1 MPSAGF
7 KTMRGMAIAIRSGE
21 QTRQVQMVC
30 LDELVDDDDLLRR
43 VERLVA
49 WGAVR
54 ESAAPFYSDFGRPG
68 VDPVVLVKVFL
79 VAAIRGIG
87 SMRETLRVA
96 HVDLSIRRFLGYG
109 LTESLPHHAT
119 FSYAQCVRF
128 AHSSVFEQLFTQVL
142 ASCRD
147 AGLLDGSRLI
157 VDATHVEADAALKSL
172 RAELQ
177 VIDGDGDGGAGS
189 GTGEES
195 AERPALALAAP
206 RSGPTPKRKASN
218 ATAVSRTDPDAK
230 LRFKP
235 GHRPH
240 LVYRAQVATDP
251 KARVIVAVHA
261 EPATGHEADSL
272 PVIIDRSK
280 WLRHKV
286 AEIVAD
292 AGYASDAVYCD
303 LTQRR
308 IMAFI
313 PPQPNMLKRAGA
325 QAARKRCRSPRGRD
339 AAIDR
344 ITHGEGAIAEL
355 KRHGADRAR
364 CRGTAKLQ
372 IQLLLAATAINL
384 KRLSGQFPAA
394 ATAAARTD
402 HTIRVHLAILNACL
416 RALAADQAATSTTG
430 SLGELVDNAAAPGGV
445 RSCSASSARRPVC
458 PPAPRRSPPRCAHG

>member
-1 MPSAGF
+1 
-7 KTMRGMAIAIRSGE
+7 MRGMAIAIRSGE

-30 LDELVDDDDLLRR
+30 LDELVGEDDLLRR

-96 HVDLSIRRFLGYG
+96 QVDLSIRRFLGYG
-109 LTESLPHHAT
+109 LTEALPHHAT

-128 AHSSVFEQLFTQVL
+128 AQSSVFEQLFTQVL

-172 RAELQ
+172 RAELE
-177 VIDGDGDGGAGS
+177 VIDGDEVGG
-189 GTGEES
+189 GEEPAS
-195 AERPALALAAP
+195 ERPALTLVGP
-206 RSGPTPKRKASN
+206 RSGPTPKRTASN
-218 ATAVSRTDPDAK
+218 ATAVSRSDPDAK
-230 LRFKP
+230 LRYKP

-251 KARVIVAVHA
+251 RSRVIVAVLA
-261 EPATGHEADSL
+261 ERATGHEADSL
-272 PVIIDRSK
+272 PVIIDRAR
-280 WLRHKV
+280 WLRHRV

-292 AGYASDAVYCD
+292 AGYASDAVYSA
-303 LTQRR
+303 LAARQIT
-308 IMAFI
+308 AFI
-313 PPQPNMLKRAGA
+313 PPQPNMLKRAGG
-325 QAARKRCRSPRGRD
+325 QAARRRCKSPAGVG
-339 AAIDR
+339 AAVDR

-355 KRHGADRAR
+355 KRHGAGRAR
-364 CRGTAKLQ
+364 CRTTTKLQ

-384 KRLSGQFPAA
+384 KRLTTRLPATTNGA
-394 ATAAARTD
+394 AGDDHAARAQ
-402 HTIRVHLAILNACL
+402 LAILNACL
-416 RALAADQAATSTTG
+416 CALAADTAATSTTG
-430 SLGELVDNAAAPGGV
+430 S
-445 RSCSASSARRPVC
+445 
-458 PPAPRRSPPRCAHG
+458 

>member
-1 MPSAGF
+1 
-7 KTMRGMAIAIRSGE
+7 
-21 QTRQVQMVC
+21 MVC
-30 LDELVDDDDLLRR
+30 LDELVADDDLLRR
-43 VERLVA
+43 VERLVG

-87 SMRETLRVA
+87 SMRETLRIA
-96 HVDLSIRRFLGYG
+96 QVDLSIRRFLGYG
-109 LTESLPHHAT
+109 LTEALPHHAT

-128 AHSSVFEQLFTQVL
+128 AQSSVFEQLFTQVL

-147 AGLLDGSRLI
+147 AGLLDGSRLV

-172 RAELQ
+172 RGELQ
-177 VIDGDGDGGAGS
+177 AIDGDGDD
-189 GTGEES
+189 GEP
-195 AERPALALAAP
+195 AERPALRLAAP

-230 LRFKP
+230 LRSKP

-272 PVIIDRSK
+272 PIIIDRSK

-292 AGYASDAVYCD
+292 AGYASDAVYTD
-303 LTQRR
+303 LARRR
-308 IMAFI
+308 IEAFI

-344 ITHGEGAIAEL
+344 ITHGEGAISEL

-384 KRLSGQFPAA
+384 KRLTTHHPGAENAGASDN
-394 ATAAARTD
+394 TAARAQ
-402 HTIRVHLAILNACL
+402 LAILNACL
-416 RALAADQAATSTTG
+416 RALTADAATTSTTG
-430 SLGELVDNAAAPGGV
+430 S
-445 RSCSASSARRPVC
+445 
-458 PPAPRRSPPRCAHG
+458 

>member
-1 MPSAGF
+1 
-7 KTMRGMAIAIRSGE
+7 MAIAVRTGE

-30 LDELVDDDDLLRR
+30 LDELVGDDDVLRR

-49 WGAVR
+49 WDAVR
-54 ESAAPFYSDFGRPG
+54 ASALPFYSDFGRPG

-79 VAAIRGIG
+79 VAAIRGMG

-96 HVDLSIRRFLGYG
+96 QVDLSIRRFLGYG
-109 LTESLPHHAT
+109 LTEALPHHAT

-128 AHSSVFEQLFTQVL
+128 AQSSVFEQLFTQVL

-172 RAELQ
+172 RAELE
-177 VIDGDGDGGAGS
+177 VIDGDDDGPAAS
-189 GTGEES
+189 DELT

-218 ATAVSRTDPDAK
+218 ATAISRSDPDAK
-230 LRFKP
+230 LRYKP

-251 KARVIVAVHA
+251 RTRVIVAVNA

-272 PVIIDRSK
+272 SVIIDRAK
-280 WLRHKV
+280 WLRHRV

-292 AGYASDAVYCD
+292 AGYASDAVYTD
-303 LTQRR
+303 LAQRG
-308 IMAFI
+308 IEAFI

-325 QAARKRCRSPRGRD
+325 QAARARCKTARGVG

-344 ITHGEGAIAEL
+344 ITHGEGSIAER
-355 KRHGADRAR
+355 KRHGVGRAR

-384 KRLSGQFPAA
+384 KRLTARLPAA
-394 ATAAARTD
+394 ENGRDGDSSAA
-402 HTIRVHLAILNACL
+402 RVHLAILNACL
-416 RALAADQAATSTTG
+416 RALAADHAVTSTTG
-430 SLGELVDNAAAPGGV
+430 S
-445 RSCSASSARRPVC
+445 
-458 PPAPRRSPPRCAHG
+458 

>member
-1 MPSAGF
+1 ML
-7 KTMRGMAIAIRSGE
+7 RMAIAVRTGE

-30 LDELVDDDDLLRR
+30 LDELVGDDDVLRR

-49 WGAVR
+49 WDAVR
-54 ESAAPFYSDFGRPG
+54 ASALPFYSDFGRPG

-79 VAAIRGIG
+79 VAAIRGLG

-96 HVDLSIRRFLGYG
+96 QVDLSIRRFLGYG
-109 LTESLPHHAT
+109 LTEALPHHAT

-142 ASCRD
+142 GSCRD

-172 RAELQ
+172 RAELD
-177 VIDGDGDGGAGS
+177 VIDGDGQDS
-189 GTGEES
+189 DEKPTS
-195 AERPALALAAP
+195 ERPALTLAAP

-218 ATAVSRTDPDAK
+218 ATAISRTDPDAK
-230 LRFKP
+230 LRYKP

-240 LVYRAQVATDP
+240 LVFRAQVATDP
-251 KARVIVAVHA
+251 KTRVIVAVNA

-272 PVIIDRSK
+272 PVIIDRAK
-280 WLRHKV
+280 WLRHRV

-292 AGYASDAVYCD
+292 AGYASDAVYSD
-303 LTQRR
+303 LANRG
-308 IMAFI
+308 IEAFI
-313 PPQPNMLKRAGA
+313 PPQPNMLKRAGG
-325 QAARKRCRSPRGRD
+325 QAARTRCKTPRGVG

-355 KRHGADRAR
+355 KRHGAGRAR

-384 KRLSGQFPAA
+384 KRLMTRLRAA
-394 ATAAARTD
+394 ENGCTGDHAAARA
-402 HTIRVHLAILNACL
+402 HLAILNACL
-416 RALAADQAATSTTG
+416 HALTADHAATSTTG
-430 SLGELVDNAAAPGGV
+430 S
-445 RSCSASSARRPVC
+445 
-458 PPAPRRSPPRCAHG
+458 

>member
-1 MPSAGF
+1 
-7 KTMRGMAIAIRSGE
+7 MAIAVRTGE

-30 LDELVDDDDLLRR
+30 LDELVADDDVLRR
-43 VERLVA
+43 VERLVG

-87 SMRETLRVA
+87 SMRETLRIA
-96 HVDLSIRRFLGYG
+96 QVDLSIRRFLGYG
-109 LTESLPHHAT
+109 LTEQLPHHAT

-128 AHSSVFEQLFTQVL
+128 ANSSVFEQLFTQVL

-177 VIDGDGDGGAGS
+177 VIDGDGS
-189 GTGEES
+189 GDEPGQ
-195 AERPALALAAP
+195 RPALALAER

-218 ATAVSRTDPDAK
+218 ATAISRTDPEAK
-230 LRFKP
+230 LRYKP

-272 PVIIDRSK
+272 PIIIDRAK

-292 AGYASDAVYCD
+292 AGYASDAVYTD
-303 LTQRR
+303 LASRR

-313 PPQPNMLKRAGA
+313 PPQPNMLKRAGG
-325 QAARKRCRSPRGRD
+325 QAARARCRSSRGRD

-355 KRHGADRAR
+355 KRHGAERAR

-384 KRLSGQFPAA
+384 KRLTTRTPADENA
-394 ATAAARTD
+394 ASRNNTAAR
-402 HTIRVHLAILNACL
+402 IHLAILNACL
-416 RALAADQAATSTTG
+416 RALAANDATTSTT
-430 SLGELVDNAAAPGGV
+430 
-445 RSCSASSARRPVC
+445 RS
-458 PPAPRRSPPRCAHG
+458 

>member
-1 MPSAGF
+1 
-7 KTMRGMAIAIRSGE
+7 MAIAVRTGE

-30 LDELVDDDDLLRR
+30 VDELVADDDVLRR
-43 VERLVA
+43 VERRVA

-96 HVDLSIRRFLGYG
+96 QVDLSIRRFLGYG
-109 LTESLPHHAT
+109 LTEQLPHHAT

-172 RAELQ
+172 RAELE
-177 VIDGDGDGGAGS
+177 VIDGDSEDVD
-189 GTGEES
+189 EPVK
-195 AERPALALAAP
+195 RPALQLAER

-218 ATAVSRTDPDAK
+218 ATALSRTDPDAK
-230 LRFKP
+230 LRYKP

-251 KARVIVAVHA
+251 KTRVIVAVHA

-272 PVIIDRSK
+272 AIIIDRSK

-292 AGYASDAVYCD
+292 AGYASNAVYTD
-303 LTQRR
+303 LAQRR

-325 QAARKRCRSPRGRD
+325 QAARERCRSPRGRD

-355 KRHGADRAR
+355 KRHGATRAR

-384 KRLSGQFPAA
+384 KRLTTHAPAA
-394 ATAAARTD
+394 ENAGASDNTAARP
-402 HTIRVHLAILNACL
+402 HLAILNACL
-416 RALAADQAATSTTG
+416 RALAADAATTSTTG
-430 SLGELVDNAAAPGGV
+430 S
-445 RSCSASSARRPVC
+445 
-458 PPAPRRSPPRCAHG
+458 

>member
-1 MPSAGF
+1 
-7 KTMRGMAIAIRSGE
+7 MAIAVRTGE

-30 LDELVDDDDLLRR
+30 LDELVGDDDVLRR

-49 WGAVR
+49 WDAVR
-54 ESAAPFYSDFGRPG
+54 ASALPFYSDFGRPG

-79 VAAIRGIG
+79 VAAIRGMG

-96 HVDLSIRRFLGYG
+96 RVDLSIRRFLGYG
-109 LTESLPHHAT
+109 LTEALPHHAT

-177 VIDGDGDGGAGS
+177 VIDGGDGG
-189 GTGEES
+189 TGD
-195 AERPALALAAP
+195 AVERPVLALAAR

-218 ATAVSRTDPDAK
+218 ATAISRTDPEAK
-230 LRFKP
+230 LRYKP

-251 KARVIVAVHA
+251 KARVIVAVNA

-272 PVIIDRSK
+272 AIIIDRSK
-280 WLRHKV
+280 WLRHRV
-286 AEIVAD
+286 EEIVAD
-292 AGYASDAVYCD
+292 AGYASDAIYTD
-303 LTQRR
+303 LANRQ
-308 IMAFI
+308 IEAFI
-313 PPQPNMLKRAGA
+313 PPQPNMLKRRGG
-325 QAARKRCRSPRGRD
+325 QAARKRCKTPRGVG

-355 KRHGADRAR
+355 KRHGASRAR

-384 KRLSGQFPAA
+384 KRLTTRLPATENGCA
-394 ATAAARTD
+394 SDNTATRA
-402 HTIRVHLAILNACL
+402 HLAILNACL
-416 RALAADQAATSTTG
+416 RALTADQAPTSTTG
-430 SLGELVDNAAAPGGV
+430 S
-445 RSCSASSARRPVC
+445 
-458 PPAPRRSPPRCAHG
+458 

>member
-1 MPSAGF
+1 M
-7 KTMRGMAIAIRSGE
+7 
-21 QTRQVQMVC
+21 
-30 LDELVDDDDLLRR
+30 
-43 VERLVA
+43 
-49 WGAVR
+49 
-54 ESAAPFYSDFGRPG
+54 
-68 VDPVVLVKVFL
+68 
-79 VAAIRGIG
+79 G

-96 HVDLSIRRFLGYG
+96 RVDLSIRRFLGYG
-109 LTESLPHHAT
+109 LTEALPHHAT

-177 VIDGDGDGGAGS
+177 VIDGGDGG
-189 GTGEES
+189 TGD
-195 AERPALALAAP
+195 AVERPVLALAAR

-218 ATAVSRTDPDAK
+218 ATAISRTDPEAK
-230 LRFKP
+230 LRYKP

-251 KARVIVAVHA
+251 KARVIVAVNA

-272 PVIIDRSK
+272 AIIIDRSK
-280 WLRHKV
+280 WLRHRV
-286 AEIVAD
+286 EEIVAD
-292 AGYASDAVYCD
+292 AGYASDAIYTD
-303 LTQRR
+303 LANRQ
-308 IMAFI
+308 IEAFI
-313 PPQPNMLKRAGA
+313 PPQPNMLKRRGG
-325 QAARKRCRSPRGRD
+325 QAARKRCKTPRGVG

-355 KRHGADRAR
+355 KRHGASRAR

-384 KRLSGQFPAA
+384 KRLTTRLPATENGCA
-394 ATAAARTD
+394 SDNTATRA
-402 HTIRVHLAILNACL
+402 HLAILNACL
-416 RALAADQAATSTTG
+416 RALTADQAPTSTTG
-430 SLGELVDNAAAPGGV
+430 S
-445 RSCSASSARRPVC
+445 
-458 PPAPRRSPPRCAHG
+458 